1 VGAPRR
7 ARSVAV
13 TPTHG
18 GEGVAVTVAPEG
30 DAWVARV
37 RAPTRAGSTRLAI
50 LIDGAEVPLHP
61 RVWWG
66 P

>member
-1 VGAPRR
+1 MT
-7 ARSVAV
+7 V

-18 GEGVAVTVAPEG
+18 GDGVVITVTQEG

-37 RAPTRAGSTRLAI
+37 RAPTRPGSTRLAI
-50 LIDGAEVPLHP
+50 TVDGVEAPLHP